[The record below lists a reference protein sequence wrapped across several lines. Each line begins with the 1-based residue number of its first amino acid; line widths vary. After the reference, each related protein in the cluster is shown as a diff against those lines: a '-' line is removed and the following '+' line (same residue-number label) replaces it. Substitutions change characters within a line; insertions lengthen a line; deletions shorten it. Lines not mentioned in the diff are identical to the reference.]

1 MLDVRML
8 PEEDLLA
15 HARDALKAKQ
25 YAPARDLFAEY
36 CSRFAATRT
45 PVPPGIVA
53 SYALARG
60 HAREMKVA
68 LEMCRRALSADR
80 TNPYIHACL
89 AELYLLAGSRRQ
101 AVESVRRGLACS
113 PDYPVLLRLQQEL
126 GVRQR
131 RPIAFLPRAN
141 PINIALGRALRRRRS
156 SGRAPGA

>member
-1 MLDVRML
+1 MLDVRIL
-8 PEEDLLA
+8 PEEELLA

-36 CSRFAATRT
+36 CTRFADARI

-60 HAREMKVA
+60 HTREMKPA

-113 PDYPVLLRLQQEL
+113 PDYPVLLRLRKEL
-126 GVRQR
+126 GIRQR

-141 PINIALGRALRRRRS
+141 PINVALGRALRRMRS
-156 SGRAPGA
+156 SERARST